1 VYGKRG
7 EHSDLERQ
15 FLHAWRL
22 TVRLPHGG
30 ERTFT
35 APLAPE
41 LASYLDGLG
50 TPVISTPLLE
60 ELR

>member
-1 VYGKRG
+1 V
-7 EHSDLERQ
+7 H
-15 FLHAWRL
+15 
-22 TVRLPHGG
+22 LPHGG

-41 LASYLDGLG
+41 LQRYLEELG
-50 TPVISTPLLE
+50 TPVTATAVLE

>member
-1 VYGKRG
+1 
-7 EHSDLERQ
+7 
-15 FLHAWRL
+15 
-22 TVRLPHGG
+22 LPHGG

-41 LASYLDGLG
+41 LVAYMEGLG
-50 TPVISTPLLE
+50 VPVTATPLLE

>member
-1 VYGKRG
+1 
-7 EHSDLERQ
+7 
-15 FLHAWRL
+15 
-22 TVRLPHGG
+22 LPQGG

-41 LASYLDGLG
+41 LAAYLDALG
-50 TPVISTPLLE
+50 TPVTATPLLE